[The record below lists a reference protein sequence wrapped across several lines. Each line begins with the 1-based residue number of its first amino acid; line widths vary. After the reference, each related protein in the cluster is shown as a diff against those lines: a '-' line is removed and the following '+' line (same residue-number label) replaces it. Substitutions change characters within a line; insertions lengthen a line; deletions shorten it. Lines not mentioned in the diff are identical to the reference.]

1 MRCLHC
7 GAWAFKLLC
16 PMCQKN
22 LLTPR
27 PSQRILPNGFK
38 VNSFYAY
45 DDIAPLLH
53 SKHTLFGNF
62 IFNLLVE
69 RSFVVFAQEFI
80 FEDGVLAVPVDDHI
94 RGGYSHTAILAKALK
109 SDSIKPAYGM
119 LRANSKERFTGKDL
133 AFRQANPRR
142 FTCKLPKGSNVI
154 LVDDLI
160 TSGQTLL
167 EASELLKKREIM
179 PLFAL
184 TLANANIN

>member
-7 GAWAFKLLC
+7 GTWAYELLC
-16 PMCQKN
+16 PVCQKN

-27 PSQRILPNGFK
+27 LSQRLLSNGLK

-53 SKHTLFGNF
+53 SKHTIFGSSIFHLLCKKSF
-62 IFNLLVE
+62 I
-69 RSFVVFAQEFI
+69 SFAHSFR
-80 FEDGVLAVPVDDHI
+80 FEENVLAVPVDDHV
-94 RGGYSHTAILAKALK
+94 RDGFSHTAILAKALK
-109 SDSIKPAYGM
+109 SDSIVPVFGA
-119 LRANSKERFTGKDL
+119 LRATKSHRFTGKDL
-133 AFRQANPRR
+133 KFRQSNPRH
-142 FTCKLPKGSNVI
+142 FTCKLPKESKVI

-167 EASELLKKREIM
+167 EASELLKKSQIT

-184 TLANANIN
+184 TLANANLN